1 MPKKKN
7 QRAGFTLIELIVVIV
22 ILGILASLIA
32 PKVLKRADQ
41 ALLVKAQQDM
51 RSIESALQLYR
62 LDNYKY
68 PSSAQGL
75 EVLVVKPADVKAA
88 TWQDGGYLKKVPKDP
103 WGNLYIYVYPG
114 QHGDFDLT
122 SLGADGAI
130 GGTKSNSDINN
141 WELD

>member
-7 QRAGFTLIELIVVIV
+7 HSSGFTLIELIVVIV

-41 ALLVKAQQDM
+41 ALLVKVQQDM

-62 LDNYKY
+62 LDNYEY

-75 EVLVVKPADVKAA
+75 EALVVKPADVKVA

-122 SLGADGAI
+122 SLGADGEI
-130 GGTKSNSDINN
+130 GGTKNNTDINL